1 MNIDKTYFNLYNQI
15 IEFIKN
21 NYEFD
26 AVKLNHSHD
35 FNFNH
40 LSYICLC
47 SYQDNSHFLRYN
59 KWYITILSSNKLYIE
74 PCFEP
79 CFDNGKEYIFT
90 NFSDIKNILVK
101 TFRDSKVLTKDETL
115 IKDIIE

>member
-1 MNIDKTYFNLYNQI
+1 MNDDKTYFSLYNQI

-26 AVKLNHSHD
+26 AVKLNHD
-35 FNFNH
+35 FNTNH
-40 LSYICLC
+40 ESYIHLC
-47 SYQDNSHFLRYN
+47 NTQQLFSNGCNYLECN
-59 KWYITILSSNKLYIE
+59 KWYIVILSRKIFYIE
-74 PCFEP
+74 SSL
-79 CFDNGKEYIFT
+79 DYGKKYIFT